1 MRDRRGMV
9 PKLAAA
15 IMRLNMVVAVDWV
28 KRIDAW
34 RAKQPGLPSRSAAI
48 RDLVTAALDAAEKP
62 GRKHPKGGAQ

>member
-1 MRDRRGMV
+1 MV

-15 IMRLNMVVAVDWV
+15 IMRLNMIVAVDWV

-48 RDLVTAALDAAEKP
+48 RDLVTAALDAADKSKGKP
-62 GRKHPKGGAQ
+62 GKGGGQ

>member
-1 MRDRRGMV
+1 
-9 PKLAAA
+9 
-15 IMRLNMVVAVDWV
+15 MRLNMIVAVDWV